1 MVSQAVSARYL
12 HPTYFVC
19 LLGSRHVQV
28 LFLGISL
35 VLYIGFNHPNRR
47 VYHRVVGGIVL
58 ATIASF
64 VLHTV
69 HTKIVVLP
77 IVSVLTWAVLRS
89 RPQIDQRVQ
98 RICVK

>member
-1 MVSQAVSARYL
+1 
-12 HPTYFVC
+12 
-19 LLGSRHVQV
+19 
-28 LFLGISL
+28 
-35 VLYIGFNHPNRR
+35 VLYLGFKHPNRR

-64 VLHTV
+64 VWNTLP
-69 HTKIVVLP
+69 TKIVVLP

-98 RICVK
+98 RICGK